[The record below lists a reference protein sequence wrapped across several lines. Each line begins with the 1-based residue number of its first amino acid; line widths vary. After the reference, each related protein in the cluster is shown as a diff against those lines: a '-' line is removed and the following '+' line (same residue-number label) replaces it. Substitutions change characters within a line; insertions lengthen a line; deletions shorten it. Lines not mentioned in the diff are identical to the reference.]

1 MIIMKEKLKEA
12 LSLLKHVLLGK
23 EEEIK
28 LALTCLL
35 AGGHLLLEDLPGTG
49 KTTLALALARVLG
62 CSFAR
67 IQFTSDL
74 LPVDILGGMVY
85 HPKKEQ
91 FFFRPGP
98 IFHHI
103 ILADE
108 INRATPKSQSA
119 LLEAMEERQVSIE
132 GKVRPLPAPFFV
144 IATQNPLELHGTF
157 PLPESQLDRFLMRLR
172 LGYPPADQE
181 AIILKRGD
189 FQEKAKNLST
199 LFTPEELLKLQAEV
213 KEVTLHDDLIAY
225 MLKIINYT
233 RQTTDFYYGLSPR
246 AAQAWAKAARAYAF
260 LDGRD
265 YVIPEDIKTVF
276 IPIAFHRLLPKE
288 EMSSVAKEIFL
299 KDLLK
304 QFSLP
309 T

>member
-1 MIIMKEKLKEA
+1 
-12 LSLLKHVLLGK
+12 
-23 EEEIK
+23 
-28 LALTCLL
+28 
-35 AGGHLLLEDLPGTG
+35 
-49 KTTLALALARVLG
+49 
-62 CSFAR
+62 
-67 IQFTSDL
+67 
-74 LPVDILGGMVY
+74 MVY

-189 FQEKAKNLST
+189 FQEKAKNFSA

-233 RQTTDFYYGLSPR
+233 RQTTDFYYGPSPR

-309 T
+309 I

>member
-108 INRATPKSQSA
+108 LIGPHPRA
-119 LLEAMEERQVSIE
+119 RV
-132 GKVRPLPAPFFV
+132 PF
-144 IATQNPLELHGTF
+144 
-157 PLPESQLDRFLMRLR
+157 
-172 LGYPPADQE
+172 
-181 AIILKRGD
+181 
-189 FQEKAKNLST
+189 
-199 LFTPEELLKLQAEV
+199 LKLW
-213 KEVTLHDDLIAY
+213 K
-225 MLKIINYT
+225 K
-233 RQTTDFYYGLSPR
+233 
-246 AAQAWAKAARAYAF
+246 
-260 LDGRD
+260 GR
-265 YVIPEDIKTVF
+265 
-276 IPIAFHRLLPKE
+276 
-288 EMSSVAKEIFL
+288 
-299 KDLLK
+299 
-304 QFSLP
+304 
-309 T
+309 